1 MLTARLFRITSALAA
16 YFDLEIKQFDVVNT
30 FINTKRDTKSTLV
43 AAYLPNSFKQEGKCI
58 EID

>member
-1 MLTARLFRITSALAA
+1 MLTACLFRIASTLAT
-16 YFDLEIKQFDVVNT
+16 YFDLEIKQFDVVNI
-30 FINTKRDTKSTLV
+30 FVNTKRDTRSTPV